1 MLVVLCC
8 FIFLFTFEYCGVGC
22 VANKEHDMKTALI
35 TGGSGTIGMAI
46 AEALLSSNQFSNIFL
61 SGRRLSKLQHV
72 QRQLLE
78 QQQQY
83 KRERQSS
90 SATSSRDIHSR
101 VHVIASDISN
111 EDSVMKLFQEI
122 DEKLQSLDSD
132 LDVVNDDHDD
142 IDDINDDRCTRSRI
156 DLLVNNAG
164 ITTAKKTVEE
174 LSAKDMK
181 DVLDVNV
188 VGAFLCS
195 REAIK
200 RMKRKQKK
208 EKKSSS
214 TLATR
219 GEEEEIRNAD
229 NGSGGRIINIG
240 SISSKSPRP
249 QSIPYTTSK
258 FALQGLSQSLSL
270 DCRHSNIA
278 VGIIHP
284 GNVQSELL
292 SPEDIQQRKETEGF
306 ICADD
311 VAQVRK

>member
-1 MLVVLCC
+1 
-8 FIFLFTFEYCGVGC
+8 
-22 VANKEHDMKTALI
+22 MKTALI

-164 ITTAKKTVEE
+164 ITTAKK
-174 LSAKDMK
+174 
-181 DVLDVNV
+181 N
-188 VGAFLCS
+188 C
-195 REAIK
+195 
-200 RMKRKQKK
+200 
-208 EKKSSS
+208 
-214 TLATR
+214 
-219 GEEEEIRNAD
+219 
-229 NGSGGRIINIG
+229 
-240 SISSKSPRP
+240 
-249 QSIPYTTSK
+249 
-258 FALQGLSQSLSL
+258 
-270 DCRHSNIA
+270 
-278 VGIIHP
+278 
-284 GNVQSELL
+284 
-292 SPEDIQQRKETEGF
+292 
-306 ICADD
+306 
-311 VAQVRK
+311 